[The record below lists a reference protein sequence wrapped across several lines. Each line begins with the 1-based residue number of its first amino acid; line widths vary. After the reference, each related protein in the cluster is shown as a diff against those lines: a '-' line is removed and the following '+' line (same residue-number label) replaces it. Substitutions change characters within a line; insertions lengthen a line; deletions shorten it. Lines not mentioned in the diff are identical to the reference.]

1 MEIPLDPREIIFG
14 VHADGVVR
22 CLRHMDRDRMLQESE
37 LLELFSLFQP

>member
-14 VHADGVVR
+14 VHPYGVMWG
-22 CLRHMDRDRMLQESE
+22 LGDMDRDRMLQESK